1 MIGRVSRP
9 LAVSCVQWFGIAA
22 LLGACGG
29 PSGTISGPG
38 GVRSGHAGA
47 GGAEVHGA
55 GARAAPAAGS
65 GGASVPITAPTDPYP
80 QPLALSAGRKVKTLL
95 TGMNITD
102 AEVQKL
108 QTMGAAGMQELIGT
122 WTTDATFAPMF
133 RDKMLFFFRN
143 SFQQIG
149 FQPTEDFKMQLLQNG
164 GFDFGGFGTRILGGD
179 AYLRLVQN
187 IQDSFAM
194 TAWQLVTDGRPMI
207 ETLTTQRY
215 MMTTGMKSLYLQIEA
230 PNDRQIG
237 RNAPAPLAWKVDYSG
252 NPIPLEQTL
261 DPTSPN
267 YLVFDDQAPPNPAPV
282 RGGSTMFQTCQGGTA
297 VDADGAAV
305 TQGMFTGQS
314 RLFQRLLGFTPRFP
328 FSGTP
333 TCYEHGSKPYFT
345 DDDLSDWQWVN
356 TRPLNDGET
365 QPRAFDL
372 PLLRTLKELPLKLPR
387 MGFYT
392 TPAFLALWNTN
403 DSNQHRVTANQTLL
417 VALGR
422 SFTSADTVIPLSTM
436 GLDADHAVDG
446 WECYGCHKSLDPMR
460 GFWGNQY
467 DFNDRNDFPTR
478 GIMMT
483 APNPR
488 PSALGG
494 VFAFMDVNKNGASML
509 DFGGLLASVSDGA
522 MPEPLNT
529 FAQAL
534 TQKLC
539 FYANSAQC
547 DPRDPEF
554 RRVALAFQHADYDF
568 HTLFGE
574 LFASPLVTG
583 AGATMTFAQD
593 QMPVSISRRD
603 HFCGALSQRLGK
615 PDLCAL
621 AVALPSNTQAAT
633 ARLAAT
639 VPADAFSRG
648 SEIPITP
655 SQPTLFH
662 RAAVEM
668 LCENIAGQV
677 VDAMSGGIYSSSD
690 APGALT
696 DFVDKVMDYPP
707 SDPHRAQALQ
717 ILTDH
722 YNAVKAQGR
731 NASTNALR
739 SAFVLA
745 CESPSS
751 VGIGL

>member
-1 MIGRVSRP
+1 
-9 LAVSCVQWFGIAA
+9 
-22 LLGACGG
+22 
-29 PSGTISGPG
+29 
-38 GVRSGHAGA
+38 
-47 GGAEVHGA
+47 
-55 GARAAPAAGS
+55 
-65 GGASVPITAPTDPYP
+65 
-80 QPLALSAGRKVKTLL
+80 
-95 TGMNITD
+95 
-102 AEVQKL
+102 
-108 QTMGAAGMQELIGT
+108 
-122 WTTDATFAPMF
+122 
-133 RDKMLFFFRN
+133 
-143 SFQQIG
+143 
-149 FQPTEDFKMQLLQNG
+149 
-164 GFDFGGFGTRILGGD
+164 
-179 AYLRLVQN
+179 
-187 IQDSFAM
+187 
-194 TAWQLVTDGRPMI
+194 
-207 ETLTTQRY
+207 
-215 MMTTGMKSLYLQIEA
+215 
-230 PNDRQIG
+230 
-237 RNAPAPLAWKVDYSG
+237 
-252 NPIPLEQTL
+252 
-261 DPTSPN
+261 
-267 YLVFDDQAPPNPAPV
+267 
-282 RGGSTMFQTCQGGTA
+282 
-297 VDADGAAV
+297 
-305 TQGMFTGQS
+305 
-314 RLFQRLLGFTPRFP
+314 
-328 FSGTP
+328 
-333 TCYEHGSKPYFT
+333 
-345 DDDLSDWQWVN
+345 
-356 TRPLNDGET
+356 LNDGET

-446 WECYGCHKSLDPMR
+446 SECYGCHKSLDPMR
-460 GFWGNQY
+460 AFWGNQY

-488 PSALGG
+488 PSTLGG

-509 DFGGLLASVSDGA
+509 DFGGLLASVTDGA
-522 MPEPLNT
+522 APEPLNG

-554 RRVALAFQHADYDF
+554 RRVALAFQHSDYDF
-568 HTLFGE
+568 RVLIGE

-583 AGATMTFAQD
+583 ASATMTFAQD

-621 AVALPSNTQAAT
+621 AVALPSNAQAAT

-655 SQPTLFH
+655 SVPTLFH

-677 VDAMSGGIYSSSD
+677 VDAMSGSIYSSAD
-690 APGALT
+690 APGALA

-707 SDPHRAQALQ
+707 SHPHRAEALQ

-722 YNAVKAQGR
+722 FNAVKAQGR
-731 NASTNALR
+731 NATTNALR